1 MVAGP
6 SDISGNRP
14 LGPENSSPTSDR
26 LSDVKFG
33 TNLDVLAEITV
44 RENHYWKSDQSQDS
58 LQNDQSTGYRG
69 VSICKVFTLYLP

>member
-33 TNLDVLAEITV
+33 TNLDILAEITV
-44 RENHYWKSDQSQDS
+44 REKPLLEKWPI
-58 LQNDQSTGYRG
+58 TGL
-69 VSICKVFTLYLP
+69 VTKWSVNW